1 MIIQFFYDIVTM
13 INFCIETKKLFYTI
27 ENIVDISRSML

>member
-13 INFCIETKKLFYTI
+13 INFCIKTKKFYTI